1 MKIVLPGS
9 RTNAYTPLM
18 IEQRFCAYHSLLN
31 IYLSNGNKKSLV
43 TEFSQ
48 HWSPHAKEWAYL
60 HVLPYVFC

>member
-43 TEFSQ
+43 TELSQ
-48 HWSPHAKEWAYL
+48 RCILRENTYTLKFY
-60 HVLPYVFC
+60 